1 VPNEGASDFD
11 PLGAADQANSDCAAT
26 IATLDPAD
34 TVVIIGA
41 GLSYP
46 AYPLWSE
53 LAKSVCKACGYK
65 GAISAH
71 PKIFQ
76 AARDTN
82 PTAYA
87 RFLKRRFSAPV
98 MQIRLSLLY
107 LMRLKFRAHL
117 TTNFDGTVVSA
128 AECVCNEPF
137 GVYAYPEHPDPQDLA
152 HHDVIFIHG
161 RCAELFDKSAD
172 NLVLHFDA
180 YRRAYIDPP
189 VPLARFFR
197 GVFSTY
203 NCLFV
208 GTSLTD
214 PPLVYLLQSTASDLA
229 ESDKTRSLLMASKAY
244 RANTID
250 EFELLQQLET
260 TEAEEWKVKK
270 SINLLRYAPLTTQ
283 HDGLES
289 VFRKVCEARQSLSA
303 SRLLR
308 TPGVPETAFDI

>member
-1 VPNEGASDFD
+1 VPDQGISDFD
-11 PLGAADQANSDCAAT
+11 PLGAASQANTDCAAT
-26 IATLDPAD
+26 IATLDPAN

-46 AYPLWSE
+46 AYPLWPE

-65 GAISAH
+65 GVVRPH

-76 AARDTN
+76 AARDKN
-82 PTAYA
+82 PAAYA
-87 RFLKRRFSAPV
+87 KFLKQRFSTPV
-98 MQIRLSLLY
+98 TQIRLSLLY
-107 LMRLKFRAHL
+107 LMRLKFRAYL

-128 AECVCNEPF
+128 AECVYNESV

-152 HHDVIFIHG
+152 HQHIIFIHG
-161 RCAELFDKSAD
+161 RCAELFEKSAD
-172 NLVLHFDA
+172 NLVLHFDG
-180 YRRAYIDPP
+180 YKRAYMDAPI
-189 VPLARFFR
+189 PLVRFFR

-214 PPLVYLLQSTASDLA
+214 PPLAYLLQNVANDAA
-229 ESDKTRSLLMASKAY
+229 ESSKTRTLLMASKAF

-250 EFELLQQLET
+250 QFELSRRLEA
-260 TEAEEWKVKK
+260 TEAEEWKTKK
-270 SINLLRYAPLTTQ
+270 SIDLLRYAPLTAE

-289 VFRKVCEARQSLSA
+289 VFRSVCETRQSLSA
-303 SRLLR
+303 SRRLT
-308 TPGVPETAFDI
+308 TPGVPESAFEI